1 MCRCVGE
8 FDSGEEAEEK
18 KKPCYVEHDHFLRD
32 LPCFLVVH
40 TKEAVTP
47 ACRSGDFFK
56 VLSSRGEWAQCD
68 DYDWMWLKHQVDGW
82 PRLNSFGMEI
92 QNLQWKTIEEIS
104 PAHVFDLL
112 CCTKSASEM
121 KQSLS
126 AASDVWCK
134 APSSSSV
141 HQLTLCENCFK

>member
-56 VLSSRGEWAQCD
+56 VLSSRGE
-68 DYDWMWLKHQVDGW
+68 
-82 PRLNSFGMEI
+82 
-92 QNLQWKTIEEIS
+92 
-104 PAHVFDLL
+104 
-112 CCTKSASEM
+112 
-121 KQSLS
+121 
-126 AASDVWCK
+126 
-134 APSSSSV
+134 
-141 HQLTLCENCFK
+141 